1 MKNEKLEWKEIKYA
15 PGYYVN
21 AIGEVKGKKTDKLK
35 LQNGNLGFKIVG
47 LTVISDDGSKKRQT
61 AYVHKLVAEAF
72 IARPLDGKR
81 YVVKHLND
89 DLNDN
94 TVSNLE
100 WVEYGQR
107 MIEIAAFAR
116 SRIGK

>member
-1 MKNEKLEWKEIKYA
+1 MKNTELEWKEIKYA

-21 AIGEVKGKKTDKLK
+21 AIGEVKGKRTDKLK
-35 LQNGNLGFKIVG
+35 LQKGNLGFKIVG
-47 LTVISDDGSKKRQT
+47 LTVFSEDGAKKRQT

-72 IARPLDGKR
+72 LTRPDDGKR

-94 TVSNLE
+94 SAGNLE

-116 SRIGK
+116 SRVGK